1 MTLAVVF
8 SDAEIRRRA
17 SDPSAVL
24 MRDPRYP
31 GLYFRFTEARPRG
44 TWSLVV
50 RKKWNRIGAYPDLSA
65 KAVLAALP
73 DLRMRLGADPEAGAA
88 VSPWATL
95 GELLRWYAD
104 RMSRDRNLSDERK
117 ATSKSAIARHLIPRV
132 GDMPLADIRHGA
144 LDTQLMWPLQETYSL
159 EYVRLIFGL
168 LVIACRQARTLGLIP
183 KNPMVGIKFGDFSK
197 KKINAK
203 PARLR
208 GVQVEGLL
216 SQLYDL
222 FESNPQPA
230 MLALMML
237 CHGTRIGETRKA
249 QWSHISL
256 SERTWYLPVGNTKTR
271 VEHSLPLTEQVC
283 TLLIRYRAAQKA
295 SNYDGD
301 CLFRSHRGK
310 GMSKGQAS
318 AVFAGLGEGVWSS
331 HDLRKLA
338 RTGWA
343 DLGIDFLIG
352 EMLINHAMGHNV
364 QAYIHTTVE
373 ERKRAALEL
382 WHAHLD
388 GKGFSLIH
396 GLKDGRNENSG
407 NPLEAA
413 PGKGYDPIHKS
424 TIGEDSKHA
433 ERAGAWL

>member
-1 MTLAVVF
+1 MTMTVAF

-17 SDPSAVL
+17 DDPAAVL
-24 MRDPRYP
+24 MRDPRHP

-73 DLRMRLGADPEAGAA
+73 DLRMRLGSDPEAGAA

-104 RMSRDRNLSDERK
+104 RMSRDRNLSDKRK
-117 ATSKSAIARHLIPRV
+117 ATGKSAIACHLIPRV
-132 GDMPLADIRHGA
+132 GDLPIADVRHGT
-144 LDTQLMWPLQETYSL
+144 LDTQLMWPLQETLSL
-159 EYVRLIFGL
+159 EFVRLIFGL
-168 LVIACRQARTLGLIP
+168 LVVACSQAHTLGLIP
-183 KNPMVGIKFGDFSK
+183 TNPMTGIKFSDFSK
-197 KKINAK
+197 TKIKAK

-208 GVQVEGLL
+208 GVQIEALL
-216 SQLYDL
+216 SQLHDL
-222 FESNPQPA
+222 FESDPQPA

-271 VEHSLPLTEQVC
+271 VEHSLPLTDQVC
-283 TLLIRYRAAQKA
+283 TLLIRYRAAQQA
-295 SNYDGD
+295 SHYDGD
-301 CLFRSHRGK
+301 CLFRSHSGK
-310 GMSKGQAS
+310 GMSEGQAS
-318 AVFAGLGEGVWSS
+318 AVFTGLGKGEWSS

-382 WHAHLD
+382 WHGHLD
-388 GKGFSLIH
+388 GKGFSLTH
-396 GLKDGRNENSG
+396 GLEGGRNGNSG

-413 PGKGYDPIHKS
+413 EQKACGPIQES
-424 TIGEDSKHA
+424 TIGEV
-433 ERAGAWL
+433 

>member
-1 MTLAVVF
+1 MTMTVAF
-8 SDAEIRRRA
+8 SDAELRRRA
-17 SDPSAVL
+17 EDPSAVL
-24 MRDPRYP
+24 MRDPRHP

-88 VSPWATL
+88 VSHWAKL
-95 GELLRWYAD
+95 GELLKWYAD
-104 RMSRDRNLSDERK
+104 RMSRDRSLSDERK
-117 ATSKSAIARHLIPRV
+117 ATGKSAIARHLIPRV
-132 GDMPLADIRHGA
+132 GHLALVDVRHGT
-144 LDTQLMWPLQETYSL
+144 LDNQLMWPLQETLSL
-159 EYVRLIFGL
+159 EFVRLIFGL
-168 LVIACRQARTLGLIP
+168 LVVACRQAHTLGLIP
-183 KNPMVGIKFGDFSK
+183 ANPMTGIKFSDFSNT
-197 KKINAK
+197 KIKAK

-208 GVQVEGLL
+208 GVQIESLL
-216 SQLYDL
+216 TQLHAL
-222 FESNPQPA
+222 FDVDQQPA

-249 QWSHISL
+249 QWSHISIA
-256 SERTWYLPVGNTKTR
+256 ERTWYLPVGNTKTR

-283 TLLIRYRAAQKA
+283 ALLMGYRAHQKA
-295 SNYDGD
+295 NGYEGQF
-301 CLFRSHRGK
+301 LFPTKNGR
-310 GMSKGQAS
+310 GMSKAQAS
-318 AVFAGLGEGVWSS
+318 AVFTGLGKGEWSS

-343 DLGIDFLIG
+343 DLGVDFLIG

-382 WHAHLD
+382 WHGHLD
-388 GKGFSLIH
+388 LKGFSLIH
-396 GLKDGRNENSG
+396 GLKEGRNENSG
-407 NPLEAA
+407 NAPQAA
-413 PGKGYDPIHKS
+413 EQKACGPIQES
-424 TIGEDSKHA
+424 TIGEV
-433 ERAGAWL
+433 

>member
-1 MTLAVVF
+1 MTVAF

-17 SDPSAVL
+17 DDPAAVL
-24 MRDPRYP
+24 MRDPRHP

-50 RKKWNRIGAYPDLSA
+50 RKKWNRIGAFPDLSA

-73 DLRMRLGADPEAGAA
+73 DLRMRLGADPEAGAT
-88 VSPWATL
+88 VSAWSTL
-95 GELLRWYAD
+95 GELFKWHAD

-132 GDMPLADIRHGA
+132 GDMPITDIRHGT
-144 LDTQLMWPLQETYSL
+144 LDAQLMWPLQETLSL
-159 EYVRLIFGL
+159 EYVRLIFGV
-168 LVIACRQARTLGLIP
+168 LVVACRQAHTLGLIP
-183 KNPMVGIKFGDFSK
+183 KNPMVGIKFSDFSK
-197 KKINAK
+197 TKIKAK

-208 GVQVEGLL
+208 GVQIEGLL
-216 SQLYDL
+216 SQLHEL
-222 FESNPQPA
+222 FESDPQPA

-249 QWSHISL
+249 QWSHVSL

-283 TLLIRYRAAQKA
+283 ALLIGYRAHQKA
-295 SNYDGD
+295 GGYEGQF
-301 CLFRSHRGK
+301 LFPARNGK
-310 GMSKGQAS
+310 GMSKAQAS
-318 AVFAGLGEGVWSS
+318 AVFTGLGKGEWSS

-343 DLGIDFLIG
+343 DLGIDFLVG

-396 GLKDGRNENSG
+396 GLKGGRNKNSG
-407 NPLEAA
+407 KSLEAA
-413 PGKGYDPIHKS
+413 EHKACEANQES
-424 TIGEDSKHA
+424 TIGEV
-433 ERAGAWL
+433 

>member
-1 MTLAVVF
+1 MTVAF

-17 SDPSAVL
+17 DDPGAVL
-24 MRDPRYP
+24 MRDPRHP

-73 DLRMRLGADPEAGAA
+73 DLRMRLGTDPEAGAA

-95 GELLRWYAD
+95 GELLKWYAD
-104 RMSRDRNLSDERK
+104 RMSRDRNLSDKRK
-117 ATSKSAIARHLIPRV
+117 ATGKSAIACHLIPRV
-132 GDMPLADIRHGA
+132 GDMPIADVRHGT
-144 LDTQLMWPLQETYSL
+144 LDTQLMWPLQETLSL
-159 EYVRLIFGL
+159 EFVRLIFGL
-168 LVIACRQARTLGLIP
+168 LVVACRQARTLGLIP
-183 KNPMVGIKFGDFSK
+183 TNPMTGIKFSDFSK
-197 KKINAK
+197 TKIKAK

-208 GVQVEGLL
+208 GVQIEALL
-216 SQLYDL
+216 SQLHDL
-222 FESNPQPA
+222 FESDPQPA

-256 SERTWYLPVGNTKTR
+256 SDRTWYLPVGNTKTR
-271 VEHSLPLTEQVC
+271 VEHSLPLTDQVC
-283 TLLIRYRAAQKA
+283 TLLIRYRAAQQA
-295 SNYDGD
+295 SLYDGD
-301 CLFRSHRGK
+301 CLFRSHSGK
-310 GMSKGQAS
+310 GMSEGQAS
-318 AVFAGLGEGVWSS
+318 AVFTGLGQGEWSS

-382 WHAHLD
+382 WHGHLD
-388 GKGFSLIH
+388 GKGFFLIH

-407 NPLEAA
+407 NALQATEHKACEALQE
-413 PGKGYDPIHKS
+413 S
-424 TIGEDSKHA
+424 TIGEV
-433 ERAGAWL
+433 

>member
-1 MTLAVVF
+1 MTMTVAF

-17 SDPSAVL
+17 EDPGAVL
-24 MRDPRYP
+24 MRDPRHP

-73 DLRMRLGADPEAGAA
+73 DLRMRLSTDPEAGAA

-95 GELLRWYAD
+95 GELLNWYAD
-104 RMSRDRNLSDERK
+104 RMSRDRNLSDKRK
-117 ATSKSAIARHLIPRV
+117 ATGKSAITCHLIPRV
-132 GDMPLADIRHGA
+132 GDLAIADVRHGT
-144 LDTQLMWPLQETYSL
+144 LDTQLMWPLQETLSL
-159 EYVRLIFGL
+159 EFVRLIFGL
-168 LVIACRQARTLGLIP
+168 LVVACRQAHTLGLIP
-183 KNPMVGIKFGDFSK
+183 SNPMAGIKFSDFSK
-197 KKINAK
+197 TKIKAK

-208 GVQVEGLL
+208 GVQIEGLL
-216 SQLYDL
+216 GQLHEL
-222 FESNPQPA
+222 FEFDPQPA

-256 SERTWYLPVGNTKTR
+256 AERTWYLPVGNTKTR

-283 TLLIRYRAAQKA
+283 NLLIRYRAAQKV
-295 SNYDGD
+295 SHYDGD
-301 CLFRSHRGK
+301 CLFRSHSGK
-310 GMSKGQAS
+310 GMSEGQAS
-318 AVFAGLGEGVWSS
+318 AVFTGLGKGEWSS

-388 GKGFSLIH
+388 QKGFALIH
-396 GLKDGRNENSG
+396 GLKGGRNENSG
-407 NPLEAA
+407 NPLE
-413 PGKGYDPIHKS
+413 PTEHKGCKAIQES
-424 TIGEDSKHA
+424 TIGEV
-433 ERAGAWL
+433 

>member
-1 MTLAVVF
+1 MTLTVAF
-8 SDAEIRRRA
+8 SDAELRRRA
-17 SDPSAVL
+17 EDPAAVL
-24 MRDPRYP
+24 MRDPRHP

-73 DLRMRLGADPEAGAA
+73 DLRMRLSADPEAGAA

-95 GELLRWYAD
+95 GELLTWYAD
-104 RMSRDRNLSDERK
+104 RMSRDRNLSDKRK
-117 ATSKSAIARHLIPRV
+117 ATGKSAIACHLIPRV
-132 GDMPLADIRHGA
+132 GELALADVRHGT
-144 LDTQLMWPLQETYSL
+144 LDTQLMWPLQETLSL
-159 EYVRLIFGL
+159 EFVRLIFGL
-168 LVIACRQARTLGLIP
+168 LVVACRQAHTLGLIP
-183 KNPMVGIKFGDFSK
+183 ANPMTGIKFSDFSK
-197 KKINAK
+197 TKIKAK

-208 GVQVEGLL
+208 GVQIEPLL
-216 SQLYDL
+216 SQLHGL
-222 FESNPQPA
+222 FEVEPQPA

-256 SERTWYLPVGNTKTR
+256 AERTWYLPVGNTKTR
-271 VEHSLPLTEQVC
+271 VEHSLPLTDQVC
-283 TLLIRYRAAQKA
+283 NLLIRYRAAQKA
-295 SNYDGD
+295 SHYDGD
-301 CLFRSHRGK
+301 CLFRSRGGK
-310 GMSKGQAS
+310 GMSEGQAS
-318 AVFAGLGEGVWSS
+318 AVFTGLGKGEWSS

-382 WHAHLD
+382 WHGHLD

-396 GLKDGRNENSG
+396 GLKGGRNENSG
-407 NPLEAA
+407 KPLEAA
-413 PGKGYDPIHKS
+413 EHKACEAIQES
-424 TIGEDSKHA
+424 TIGEV
-433 ERAGAWL
+433 

>member
-1 MTLAVVF
+1 MTMTVAF
-8 SDAEIRRRA
+8 SDAELRRRA
-17 SDPSAVL
+17 DDPAAVL
-24 MRDPRYP
+24 MRDPRHP

-73 DLRMRLGADPEAGAA
+73 DLRMRLSTDPEAGAT
-88 VSPWATL
+88 VSPWSTL
-95 GELLRWYAD
+95 GELLNWYAD
-104 RMSRDRNLSDERK
+104 RMSRDRNLSDKRK
-117 ATSKSAIARHLIPRV
+117 ATGKSAIACHLIPRV
-132 GDMPLADIRHGA
+132 GDLAIADVRHGT
-144 LDTQLMWPLQETYSL
+144 LDTQLMWPLQETLSL
-159 EYVRLIFGL
+159 EFVRLIFGL
-168 LVIACRQARTLGLIP
+168 LVVACRKAHTLGLIP
-183 KNPMVGIKFGDFSK
+183 SNPMAGIKFSDFSK
-197 KKINAK
+197 TKIKAK

-208 GVQVEGLL
+208 GVQIEALL
-216 SQLYDL
+216 SQLHVL
-222 FESNPQPA
+222 FDSDPQSA

-271 VEHSLPLTEQVC
+271 VEHSLPLTDQVC
-283 TLLIRYRAAQKA
+283 SLLIRYRAAQQA
-295 SNYDGD
+295 SHYDGD
-301 CLFRSHRGK
+301 CLFRSHSGK
-310 GMSKGQAS
+310 AMSEGQAS
-318 AVFAGLGEGVWSS
+318 AVFTGLGKGEWSS

-382 WHAHLD
+382 WHGHLD
-388 GKGFSLIH
+388 LKGFSLIH
-396 GLKDGRNENSG
+396 GLKEGRNENSG
-407 NPLEAA
+407 NAPQATEHKACEA
-413 PGKGYDPIHKS
+413 IQES
-424 TIGEDSKHA
+424 TIGEV
-433 ERAGAWL
+433 

>member
-1 MTLAVVF
+1 MTRTVAF

-17 SDPSAVL
+17 DDPATVL
-24 MRDPRYP
+24 MRDPRHP

-73 DLRMRLGADPEAGAA
+73 DLRMRLSTDPEAGAA

-95 GELLRWYAD
+95 GELLNWYAD
-104 RMSRDRNLSDERK
+104 RMSRDRNLSDKRK
-117 ATSKSAIARHLIPRV
+117 ATGKSAIACHLIPRV
-132 GDMPLADIRHGA
+132 GDLALADVRHGT
-144 LDTQLMWPLQETYSL
+144 LDTQLMWPLQETLSL
-159 EYVRLIFGL
+159 EFVRLIFGL
-168 LVIACRQARTLGLIP
+168 LVVACRQAHTLGLIP
-183 KNPMVGIKFGDFSK
+183 VNPMAGIKFSDFSK
-197 KKINAK
+197 TKIKAK

-208 GVQVEGLL
+208 GVEIEGLL
-216 SQLYDL
+216 GQLHEL
-222 FESNPQPA
+222 FEFDPQPA

-237 CHGTRIGETRKA
+237 CHGTRIGETRKS

-256 SERTWYLPVGNTKTR
+256 AERTWYLPVGNTKTR
-271 VEHSLPLTEQVC
+271 VEHSLPLTDQVC
-283 TLLIRYRAAQKA
+283 SLLIRYRAAQQA
-295 SNYDGD
+295 SHYDGD
-301 CLFRSHRGK
+301 CLFRSHSGK
-310 GMSKGQAS
+310 GMSEGQAS
-318 AVFAGLGEGVWSS
+318 AVFTGLGKGEWSS

-388 GKGFSLIH
+388 AKGFSLIH
-396 GLKDGRNENSG
+396 GLKDGRNENSD
-407 NPLEAA
+407 NALEATENKA
-413 PGKGYDPIHKS
+413 CKAIQES
-424 TIGEDSKHA
+424 TIGEV
-433 ERAGAWL
+433 

>member
-1 MTLAVVF
+1 MTMTVAF

-17 SDPSAVL
+17 DDPAAVL
-24 MRDPRYP
+24 MRDPRHP

-73 DLRMRLGADPEAGAA
+73 DLRMRLGADPEAGAT
-88 VSPWATL
+88 VSAWSTL
-95 GELLRWYAD
+95 GELFKWHAD

-132 GDMPLADIRHGA
+132 GEMPITDIRHGT
-144 LDTQLMWPLQETYSL
+144 LDAQLMWPLQETLSL
-159 EYVRLIFGL
+159 EYVRLIFGV
-168 LVIACRQARTLGLIP
+168 LVVACRQAHTLGLIP
-183 KNPMVGIKFGDFSK
+183 KNPMVGIKFSDFSK
-197 KKINAK
+197 TKIKAK

-208 GVQVEGLL
+208 GVQIEALM
-216 SQLYDL
+216 SQLHEL
-222 FESNPQPA
+222 FESDPQPA

-249 QWSHISL
+249 QWSHVSL

-283 TLLIRYRAAQKA
+283 ALLIGYRAHQKA
-295 SNYDGD
+295 SGYEGQF
-301 CLFRSHRGK
+301 LFPARNGK
-310 GMSKGQAS
+310 GMSKAQAS
-318 AVFAGLGEGVWSS
+318 AVFTGLGKGEWSS

-382 WHAHLD
+382 WHGHLD

-413 PGKGYDPIHKS
+413 EYKACEANHES
-424 TIGEDSKHA
+424 TIGEV
-433 ERAGAWL
+433 

>member
-1 MTLAVVF
+1 MTMTVAF

-17 SDPSAVL
+17 DDPGAVL
-24 MRDPRYP
+24 MRDPRHP

-73 DLRMRLGADPEAGAA
+73 DLRMRLSTDPEAGAA

-95 GELLRWYAD
+95 GELLNWYAD
-104 RMSRDRNLSDERK
+104 RMSRDRNLSDKRK
-117 ATSKSAIARHLIPRV
+117 ATGKSAIACHLIPRV
-132 GDMPLADIRHGA
+132 GALAIADVRHGT
-144 LDTQLMWPLQETYSL
+144 LDTQLMWPLQEALSL
-159 EYVRLIFGL
+159 EFVRLIFGL
-168 LVIACRQARTLGLIP
+168 LVVACRQAHTLGLIP
-183 KNPMVGIKFGDFSK
+183 SNPMAGIKFSDFSK
-197 KKINAK
+197 TKIKAK

-208 GVQVEGLL
+208 GVQIEGLL
-216 SQLYDL
+216 GQLHEL
-222 FESNPQPA
+222 FEFDPQPA

-256 SERTWYLPVGNTKTR
+256 AERTWYLPVGNTKTR

-283 TLLIRYRAAQKA
+283 NLLIRYRAAQQA
-295 SNYDGD
+295 SHYDGD
-301 CLFRSHRGK
+301 CLFRSHSGK
-310 GMSKGQAS
+310 GMSEGQAS
-318 AVFAGLGEGVWSS
+318 AVFTGLGKGEWSS

-388 GKGFSLIH
+388 QKGFALIH
-396 GLKDGRNENSG
+396 GLKGGRNENSG
-407 NPLEAA
+407 NPLEATEH
-413 PGKGYDPIHKS
+413 KGCKAIQES
-424 TIGEDSKHA
+424 TIGEV
-433 ERAGAWL
+433 

>member
-1 MTLAVVF
+1 MTMTVAF
-8 SDAEIRRRA
+8 SDAELRRRA
-17 SDPSAVL
+17 EDPSAVL
-24 MRDPRYP
+24 MRDPRHP

-88 VSPWATL
+88 VSPWAKL
-95 GELLRWYAD
+95 GELLKWYAD
-104 RMSRDRNLSDERK
+104 RMSRDRSLSDERK
-117 ATSKSAIARHLIPRV
+117 ATGKSAIARHLIPRV
-132 GDMPLADIRHGA
+132 GHLALVDVRHGT
-144 LDTQLMWPLQETYSL
+144 LDTQLMWPLQETLSL
-159 EYVRLIFGL
+159 EFVRLIFGL
-168 LVIACRQARTLGLIP
+168 LVVACRQAHTLGLIP
-183 KNPMVGIKFGDFSK
+183 ANPMTGIKFSDFSNT
-197 KKINAK
+197 KIKAK

-208 GVQVEGLL
+208 GVQIESLL
-216 SQLYDL
+216 TQLHAL
-222 FESNPQPA
+222 FDVDQQPA

-249 QWSHISL
+249 QWSHISIA
-256 SERTWYLPVGNTKTR
+256 ERTWYLPVGNTKTR

-283 TLLIRYRAAQKA
+283 ALLMGYRAHQKA
-295 SNYDGD
+295 NGYEGQF
-301 CLFRSHRGK
+301 LFPTKNGK
-310 GMSKGQAS
+310 GMSKAQAS
-318 AVFAGLGEGVWSS
+318 AVFTGLGKGEWSS

-343 DLGIDFLIG
+343 DLGVDFLIG

-382 WHAHLD
+382 WHGHLD
-388 GKGFSLIH
+388 LKGFSLIH
-396 GLKDGRNENSG
+396 GLKEGRNENSG
-407 NPLEAA
+407 NAPQATEHKACEA
-413 PGKGYDPIHKS
+413 IQES
-424 TIGEDSKHA
+424 TIGEV
-433 ERAGAWL
+433 

>member
-1 MTLAVVF
+1 MTMTVAF

-17 SDPSAVL
+17 DDPATVL
-24 MRDPRYP
+24 MRDPRHP

-73 DLRMRLGADPEAGAA
+73 DLRMRLSTDPEAGAA

-95 GELLRWYAD
+95 GELLSWYAD
-104 RMSRDRNLSDERK
+104 RMSRDRNLSDKRK
-117 ATSKSAIARHLIPRV
+117 ATGKSAIACHLIPRV
-132 GDMPLADIRHGA
+132 GELALTDVRHGT
-144 LDTQLMWPLQETYSL
+144 LDTQLMWPLQETLSL
-159 EYVRLIFGL
+159 EFVRLIFGL
-168 LVIACRQARTLGLIP
+168 LVVACRQAHTLGLIP
-183 KNPMVGIKFGDFSK
+183 VNPMAGIKFSDFSK
-197 KKINAK
+197 TKIKAK

-208 GVQVEGLL
+208 GVQIEGLL
-216 SQLYDL
+216 GQLHEL
-222 FESNPQPA
+222 FEFDPQPA

-256 SERTWYLPVGNTKTR
+256 AERTWYLPVGNTKTR
-271 VEHSLPLTEQVC
+271 VEHSLPLTDQVC
-283 TLLIRYRAAQKA
+283 SLLIRYRAAQQA
-295 SNYDGD
+295 SHCDGD
-301 CLFRSHRGK
+301 CLFRSNSGK
-310 GMSKGQAS
+310 GMSEGQAS
-318 AVFAGLGEGVWSS
+318 AVFTGLGKGEWSS

-382 WHAHLD
+382 WHSHLD
-388 GKGFSLIH
+388 QKGFALIH
-396 GLKDGRNENSG
+396 GLKEGRNENSG
-407 NPLEAA
+407 NALKATKRKACEA
-413 PGKGYDPIHKS
+413 IQES
-424 TIGEDSKHA
+424 TIGEV
-433 ERAGAWL
+433 

>member
-1 MTLAVVF
+1 MTVAF

-17 SDPSAVL
+17 DDPATVL
-24 MRDPRYP
+24 MRDPRHP

-73 DLRMRLGADPEAGAA
+73 DLRMRLSTDPEAGAA

-95 GELLRWYAD
+95 GELLNWYAD
-104 RMSRDRNLSDERK
+104 RMSRDRNLSDKRK
-117 ATSKSAIARHLIPRV
+117 ATGKSAIACHLIPRV
-132 GDMPLADIRHGA
+132 GDLAIADVRHGT
-144 LDTQLMWPLQETYSL
+144 LDTQLMWPLQETLSL
-159 EYVRLIFGL
+159 EFVRLIFGL
-168 LVIACRQARTLGLIP
+168 LVVACRQAHTLGLIP
-183 KNPMVGIKFGDFSK
+183 ANPMAGIKFSDFSK
-197 KKINAK
+197 TKIKAK

-208 GVQVEGLL
+208 GVQIEGLL
-216 SQLYDL
+216 GQLHEL
-222 FESNPQPA
+222 FDFDPQPA

-256 SERTWYLPVGNTKTR
+256 AERTWYLPVGNTKTR

-283 TLLIRYRAAQKA
+283 NLLIRYRAAQQA
-295 SNYDGD
+295 SHYDGD
-301 CLFRSHRGK
+301 CLFRSYSGK
-310 GMSKGQAS
+310 GMSEGQAS
-318 AVFAGLGEGVWSS
+318 AVFTALGKGEWSS

-388 GKGFSLIH
+388 QKGFALIH
-396 GLKDGRNENSG
+396 GLKGGRNENSG
-407 NPLEAA
+407 NPLQATEH
-413 PGKGYDPIHKS
+413 KGCKAIQES
-424 TIGEDSKHA
+424 TIGEV
-433 ERAGAWL
+433 